1 MMDSYYFNSSTILKY
16 LRKVLNEINTE
27 YVDSGLRAGFIMK
40 RFAQKYKIRKSIAV
54 KLVLLCFLKDIGC
67 YYQYEK
73 IDVAN
78 PMKAAASTYTFLK
91 HCSPLKETAKAL
103 LFYNSKY
110 IPNLD
115 SEDYYCGQ
123 LISLI
128 NQVVLYVY
136 QEYTIEEIEQLLT
149 IDNKDKFDS
158 EQVYQLIKLLKE
170 EPDILDKL
178 WQKNSLFVH
187 EVGAFIQNANYSEE
201 ELISYI
207 DMTNFAF
214 EFHNNE
220 TLGHTVTTAIIAK
233 ELSKLSKLTETQIS
247 TIYFA
252 ALVHDIGKIKVPR
265 KILCAPYKLEGNELT
280 EMRYHVN
287 YTKEILEGCFSYKIV
302 EIASNHH
309 EMLDGS
315 GYPKGLKALDLS
327 IGDKIIAIADI
338 ASALYCKRS
347 YKESYP
353 EEKIIEI
360 LLDKVEQGK
369 IDRRLTNHFINNI
382 SSIMKLAK
390 EKESIVLKQYNE
402 MKEEYDALI
411 ESDSLCKFFN

>member
-1 MMDSYYFNSSTILKY
+1 
-16 LRKVLNEINTE
+16 
-27 YVDSGLRAGFIMK
+27 MK

-136 QEYTIEEIEQLLT
+136 QEYTIEEIEQFLT
-149 IDNKDKFDS
+149 VDNKDKFDS

-178 WQKNSLFVH
+178 WQRNSLFVH

>member
-1 MMDSYYFNSSTILKY
+1 
-16 LRKVLNEINTE
+16 
-27 YVDSGLRAGFIMK
+27 
-40 RFAQKYKIRKSIAV
+40 
-54 KLVLLCFLKDIGC
+54 
-67 YYQYEK
+67 
-73 IDVAN
+73 
-78 PMKAAASTYTFLK
+78 
-91 HCSPLKETAKAL
+91 
-103 LFYNSKY
+103 
-110 IPNLD
+110 
-115 SEDYYCGQ
+115 
-123 LISLI
+123 
-128 NQVVLYVY
+128 
-136 QEYTIEEIEQLLT
+136 
-149 IDNKDKFDS
+149 
-158 EQVYQLIKLLKE
+158 
-170 EPDILDKL
+170 
-178 WQKNSLFVH
+178 
-187 EVGAFIQNANYSEE
+187 
-201 ELISYI
+201 
-207 DMTNFAF
+207 
-214 EFHNNE
+214 
-220 TLGHTVTTAIIAK
+220 
-233 ELSKLSKLTETQIS
+233 
-247 TIYFA
+247 
-252 ALVHDIGKIKVPR
+252 
-265 KILCAPYKLEGNELT
+265 
-280 EMRYHVN
+280 MRYHVN